1 MQNGE
6 AASGFE
12 TKALK
17 NAGVNLGVRQME
29 TAMPKD
35 AGESVDKRDWTR
47 RLRGPFLAAVRGA
60 RANVDAK
67 REPREFR
74 RRKARRV
81 PGPGEPQQ
89 RPRVGARLQIDG
101 EIIALRS
108 QQGSQAEL
116 LGQARIAPPGERI
129 VCQLR
134 GENLTKQAR
143 RQQQIAIGG
152 RRKAGQLSMGKEVPE
167 LEHGGQRHHH
177 VAELIGADHQDIFK
191 FALEE
196 APVGRKDQTRK
207 SPDALLD
214 RQPRGIGGQIENRRR
229 RP

>member
-1 MQNGE
+1 VQDGE

-12 TKALK
+12 TQALK
-17 NAGVNLGVRQME
+17 SAGVDVQVRQME
-29 TAMPKD
+29 TAVPKD
-35 AGESVDKRDWTR
+35 AGESVDKRDGTR
-47 RLRGPFLAAVRGA
+47 RLRGPFLAAVRSA

-67 REPREFR
+67 RQPREFR
-74 RRKARRV
+74 RREARRV

-89 RPRVGARLQIDG
+89 RSRVGARLQIDG

-108 QQGSQAEL
+108 QQASQAEL
-116 LGQARIAPPGERI
+116 LGQARVAPPGERI
-129 VCQLR
+129 VGQLR
-134 GENLTKQAR
+134 GENLAKQAR

-152 RRKAGQLSMGKEVPE
+152 RHEAGQLSVGKEIPE

-196 APVGRKDQTRK
+196 APVGRKD
-207 SPDALLD
+207 
-214 RQPRGIGGQIENRRR
+214 
-229 RP
+229 